1 MTAKLIFC
9 AVIGAVLV
17 LNAAV
22 LWCCCAIN
30 RKRSLSSSLATHA
43 APCIAD
49 TREPDENGKIANGC
63 ECQNTER

>member
-43 APCIAD
+43 APSE
-49 TREPDENGKIANGC
+49 REPDSEKGRIANGC
-63 ECQNTER
+63 DFLKTGR

>member
-43 APCIAD
+43 APSE
-49 TREPDENGKIANGC
+49 REPDSE
-63 ECQNTER
+63 

>member
-22 LWCCCAIN
+22 LWSCCAIN
-30 RKRSLSSSLATHA
+30 RGNSLSRSATHA

-49 TREPDENGKIANGC
+49 TWEPDEKGRIANGC
-63 ECQNTER
+63 DFQNTER